1 MAPDEDW
8 YSINVHALGVIFA
21 SSVASFVLV
30 TLLVLALL
38 RLKMAGLF
46 PGKFSST
53 TLPDTVDVTL
63 IKAHTRVVRALS
75 LCGMAL
81 QAPLLLRFAGSS
93 SRTTFSFSLYRP
105 VVNLCV
111 FALGFLT
118 NRHSAFRSLYLLL
131 VMQVIIVDTIA
142 EVTTAM
148 MINCLHV
155 QGLQCG
161 NAANS
166 PTDLTLEEL
175 QSLNLRDRVNLYLSP
190 WILLETGY
198 LLAAI
203 GVCSSRYTMK
213 RLSLSR
219 PTFNIRAAIAAYYP
233 DYFGGGRRRY
243 RKPLIRP
250 LDAKPSLE

>member
-1 MAPDEDW
+1 MATADEDW
-8 YSINVHALGVIFA
+8 YSVNVHALVVIFA
-21 SSVASFVLV
+21 SSIASFVLV
-30 TLLVLALL
+30 LLLLLALL
-38 RLKMAGLF
+38 RLKMAGFF
-46 PGKFSST
+46 PGKYRSR
-53 TLPDTVDVTL
+53 TLSDTVDLTL
-63 IKAHTRVVRALS
+63 IKAHTRIVRALS

-81 QAPLLLRFAGSS
+81 QAPLLQRFTGSS
-93 SRTTFSFSLYRP
+93 SRTTFGFSLYRP
-105 VVNLCV
+105 VVNLSI

-118 NRHSAFRSLYLLL
+118 NRHAAFRSLYLLL

-148 MINCLHV
+148 MINCLQL

-161 NAANS
+161 DAANS
-166 PTDLTLEEL
+166 PADLTLKQL
-175 QSLNLRDRVNLYLSP
+175 QSLNLRDRVNLFLSP

-233 DYFGGGRRRY
+233 DYFGGGRRRH
-243 RKPLIRP
+243 RQPLVRP
-250 LDAKPSLE
+250 TNAKPVL